1 MRDIQRSTIIKS
13 VKENKKE
20 LFEKWIIDFVS
31 IIFTTILFILC
42 IKIINNFFNISA
54 TDKIYFFIFT
64 WITSTIIIGLVFYFN
79 ALLFINKRVK
89 EITNETK

>member
-42 IKIINNFFNISA
+42 IKIINKFFNISA
-54 TDKIYFFIFT
+54 TDKIYFFICT
-64 WITSTIIIGLVFYFN
+64 WITSTIIIGLVFYFK